1 MSTRKQKQPK
11 QATTIQNRFCAFAG
25 DTKEQP
31 MFSVNPGV
39 PVDSALETSP
49 CLLDTLSRL
58 LTVAAD
64 GKGLSSDESVAVLIM
79 ITQAKAALDAAWEGI
94 ERQDDAVA
102 VAQVSSLQMVG

>member
-11 QATTIQNRFCAFAG
+11 QATTIQNCFCAFAG

-39 PVDSALETSP
+39 PVDSALETSS
-49 CLLDTLSRL
+49 CLLDTLSHL